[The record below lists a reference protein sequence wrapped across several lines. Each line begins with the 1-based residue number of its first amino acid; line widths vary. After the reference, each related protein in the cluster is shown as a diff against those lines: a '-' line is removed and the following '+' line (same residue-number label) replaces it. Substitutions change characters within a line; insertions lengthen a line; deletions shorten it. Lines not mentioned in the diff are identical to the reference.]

1 MNAEVFGVSP
11 DSAKSHQKFRAKHAL
26 PYRLLV
32 DEEHRLADS
41 YGIWKEKKLYGMKY
55 MGVERTTVIVGRDG
69 RVARIFPKVQ
79 VAGHVEEVE
88 SAVRELA

>member
-11 DSAKSHQKFRAKHAL
+11 DSAKSHQKFRAKYAL

-32 DEEHRLADS
+32 DEEHRLADA

-55 MGVERTTVIVGRDG
+55 MGVERTTIVIDSAGRI
-69 RVARIFPKVQ
+69 ARIFPKVKLD
-79 VAGHVEEVE
+79 GHVD
-88 SAVRELA
+88 AVAEAVSELL